1 MSTYRPYLR
10 VNKNTIQKELANV
23 PRYDI
28 DGRRYGSTLTDDMIS
43 IKNPK
48 IGNRHTPV
56 SYDYLNDKDNWV
68 EDHAIPP
75 DFVTNLDLDNNSYE
89 AVHESMA
96 PTVRGGLISRKKF
109 ISEGVSEPYT
119 DYEDVYESGAGGDF
133 MGAYTKALLDKKAFN
148 ELRGISQGDSVR
160 DDVRYIRSNGRTYH
174 DRGDQVP
181 RWDAEY
187 DPAVGTSVNYNLIS
201 PNTTAQLYNMG
212 VDRPESEDLSG
223 ILRLY
228 KYYLDNLK
236 S

>member
-89 AVHESMA
+89 AVHENMA
-96 PTVRGGLISRKKF
+96 PTV
-109 ISEGVSEPYT
+109 
-119 DYEDVYESGAGGDF
+119 
-133 MGAYTKALLDKKAFN
+133 
-148 ELRGISQGDSVR
+148 
-160 DDVRYIRSNGRTYH
+160 
-174 DRGDQVP
+174 
-181 RWDAEY
+181 
-187 DPAVGTSVNYNLIS
+187 
-201 PNTTAQLYNMG
+201 
-212 VDRPESEDLSG
+212 
-223 ILRLY
+223 
-228 KYYLDNLK
+228 
-236 S
+236 